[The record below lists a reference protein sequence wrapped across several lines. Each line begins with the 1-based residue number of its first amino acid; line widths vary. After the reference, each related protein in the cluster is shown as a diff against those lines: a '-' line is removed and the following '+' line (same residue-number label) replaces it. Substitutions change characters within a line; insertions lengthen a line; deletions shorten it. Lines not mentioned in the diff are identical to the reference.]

1 MAKIKAIDPKIKGMS
16 LCVPFDGIISIDADG
31 VAVVS
36 DKAAKILVEGTN
48 DWKMYDEGKGT
59 ETAKK
64 GSEKAEETADKAS
77 EKAEETEEDDEVV
90 EGIKKMNLQELIAMA
105 EEAGYD
111 KAEWEKFTTKTE
123 KSAVKLMSAYLIK
136 KYNADKAE

>member
-59 ETAKK
+59 ETDKK
-64 GSEKAEETADKAS
+64 GSEKAEETVADGPLYNLAGQRVGKS
-77 EKAEETEEDDEVV
+77 YKGTVV
-90 EGIKKMNLQELIAMA
+90 KNN
-105 EEAGYD
+105 
-111 KAEWEKFTTKTE
+111 
-123 KSAVKLMSAYLIK
+123 VKYVK
-136 KYNADKAE
+136 

>member
-1 MAKIKAIDPKIKGMS
+1 MAKIKAIDPTIKGMS
-16 LCVPFDGIISIDADG
+16 LCVPVDGIISIDANG

-36 DKAAKILVEGTN
+36 DKAAKILIEGTN
-48 DWKMYDEGKGT
+48 DWEMYAEGKGT
-59 ETAKK
+59 EKA
-64 GSEKAEETADKAS
+64 EKAGEQAPNDAEQAPETA
-77 EKAEETEEDDEVV
+77 TEDDEVID
-90 EGIKKMNLQELIAMA
+90 GIKNMNLQELITMA

-111 KAEWEKFTTKTE
+111 KAEWEKFTNKTE

>member
-48 DWKMYDEGKGT
+48 DWKMYDEGKVT

-64 GSEKAEETADKAS
+64 GSEKAEETADKSS
-77 EKAEETEEDDEVV
+77 EKVEETEDDEVV